1 MEVDK
6 YAHEKGLLFFSL
18 LLLILCT
25 CSQTVDIRIPEKEI
39 SDDLQ
44 QKFPESQTY
53 GGIAQ
58 VTLQNPSL
66 MLGRSKN
73 RLTFG
78 IDAVITPRELGII
91 EISSGRVVFSSDLD
105 FDNRTGRFFFSNVEV
120 DSIIID
126 LNTLDSQ
133 IQQGIREVIRELL
146 RSNLENSTFYILEP
160 SDVRTSIAK
169 LFIRNVTIE
178 DDGILVTMSYN

>member
-1 MEVDK
+1 MKVDK
-6 YAHEKGLLFFSL
+6 YVHEKVLSFSL
-18 LLLILCT
+18 LILILCS
-25 CSQTVDIRIPEKEI
+25 CGRTVNIKIPENEI
-39 SDDLQ
+39 RDDLQ

-73 RLTFG
+73 LLTIG
-78 IDAVITPRELGII
+78 IDAVITPRELGVI
-91 EISSGRVVFSSDLD
+91 EISSGRVVFSSGLD
-105 FDNRTGRFFFSNVEV
+105 FDNRTGRFFFSDVEV

-126 LNTLDSQ
+126 LSTLESR
-133 IQQGIREVIRELL
+133 IQRGIRELIRELL